1 MHTKEFDVIILGGG
15 ITGAGTQRD
24 CAMRG
29 LRTLLIER
37 SDIATGA
44 TGRNHGLLHSGARY
58 AVNDPESAEECIRE
72 NMILRKIAS
81 HCIDETDGLFITLPE
96 DDLSYQQTFVD
107 ACRKAGIAADIID
120 PALARRLDPAVNPAL
135 TGAVRVPDGSV
146 DPFRLC
152 AANMLDAKLHDGQV
166 RLHTEVTGFIRE
178 GDAIVGVR
186 TRNLQTGEVEEF
198 RAIYT
203 GYLRELA
210 DLTNPYTGVEPSVQR
225 IMLWQENLSP
235 YIANDTGEDMEI
247 KDRPASWGNHPEYRI
262 MSGGANN
269 WFRVKCESLK
279 EWVK

>member
-1 MHTKEFDVIILGGG
+1 MTTKDFDVIILGGG

-58 AVNDPESAEECIRE
+58 AVNDAESAEECIRE

-96 DDLSYQQTFVD
+96 DDLAYQQTFVE
-107 ACRKAGIAADIID
+107 ACRKAGINAEIID
-120 PALARRLDPAVNPAL
+120 PKLAVRLDPAVNPAL

-166 RLHTEVTGFIRE
+166 RLHTEVTGFILE
-178 GDAIVGVR
+178 GDTILGVR
-186 TRNLQTGEVEEF
+186 TRNLPCTRNRECLRHLGAPHRFAGRRQHRHVSRQGCPAGILAQGKPDGHQPVPETVERRYPGAGRYGLHHRHDIHAHSF
-198 RAIYT
+198 RRMRQCGCDA
-203 GYLRELA
+203 R
-210 DLTNPYTGVEPSVQR
+210 
-225 IMLWQENLSP
+225 
-235 YIANDTGEDMEI
+235 
-247 KDRPASWGNHPEYRI
+247 
-262 MSGGANN
+262 
-269 WFRVKCESLK
+269 
-279 EWVK
+279 